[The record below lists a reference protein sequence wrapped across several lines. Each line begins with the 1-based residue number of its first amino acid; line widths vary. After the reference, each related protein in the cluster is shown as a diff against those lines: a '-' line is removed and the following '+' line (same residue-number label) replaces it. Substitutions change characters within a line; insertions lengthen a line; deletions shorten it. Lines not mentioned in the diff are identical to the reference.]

1 MFNSS
6 FHVAVSVFVSVPI
19 CMIVPTVLLWVYLGT
34 WWGLGYMVAFPFMFV
49 LAWNYLRLFLKF
61 KGTCIFIKRGNRNII
76 NKLRELR
83 TSIFERL
90 DKLVK

>member
-1 MFNSS
+1 
-6 FHVAVSVFVSVPI
+6 
-19 CMIVPTVLLWVYLGT
+19 LWVYLGT

-76 NKLRELR
+76 NKLRNLR